1 MKGSLIVSKQKQ
13 KILMIIKDS
22 VHIRVINWIG
32 KMKRE
37 TELEEEKE
45 EEGEGEKGNEKGGK
59 MREWEIILK

>member
-45 EEGEGEKGNEKGGK
+45 EEGEG
-59 MREWEIILK
+59 